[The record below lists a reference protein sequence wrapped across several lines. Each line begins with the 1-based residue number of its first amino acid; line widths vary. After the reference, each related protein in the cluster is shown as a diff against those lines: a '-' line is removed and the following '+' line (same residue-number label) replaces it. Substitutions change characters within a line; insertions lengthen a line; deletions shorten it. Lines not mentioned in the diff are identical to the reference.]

1 MENVSGRRARIA
13 EVRVK
18 LQPELLQ
25 QFDVVAQRRGV
36 PAATLAA
43 LVIGEFVEKQGENTK
58 LQQMVVLDMSKRL
71 SASFD
76 EAKMASAMNH
86 MDPAVLKSFG
96 DLLSSADA
104 QEVSAGK
111 AGSSAAPEAAA
122 PMRGTSTGDRARS
135 AT

>member
-58 LQQMVVLDMSKRL
+58 LQHMVALDMSKRL
-71 SASFD
+71 SASLD
-76 EAKMASAMNH
+76 EAKLVSAFENV
-86 MDPAVLKSFG
+86 DPAVLKSWGAMF
-96 DLLSSADA
+96 SSPDA
-104 QEVSAGK
+104 SEVVAGK

-122 PMRGTSTGDRARS
+122 PSARNEPRGTG
-135 AT
+135 

>member
-43 LVIGEFVEKQGENTK
+43 LVIGEFVEKQGENIK
-58 LQQMVVLDMSKRL
+58 LQHMVALDMSKRL
-71 SASFD
+71 SASLD
-76 EAKMASAMNH
+76 EAKLVSAFENV
-86 MDPAVLKSFG
+86 DPAVLKSWGAMF
-96 DLLSSADA
+96 SSPDA
-104 QEVSAGK
+104 SEVVAGK

-122 PMRGTSTGDRARS
+122 PSARNEPRGTG
-135 AT
+135 

>member
-58 LQQMVVLDMSKRL
+58 IQHMVALDMSKRL
-71 SASFD
+71 SAGLD
-76 EAKMASAMNH
+76 ESKLMAAFADI
-86 MDPAVLKSFG
+86 DPAIIKSWG
-96 DLLSSADA
+96 ALLSSTPDS
-104 QEVSAGK
+104 EVGLAGK

-122 PMRGTSTGDRARS
+122 PSARNEPRGTG
-135 AT
+135 